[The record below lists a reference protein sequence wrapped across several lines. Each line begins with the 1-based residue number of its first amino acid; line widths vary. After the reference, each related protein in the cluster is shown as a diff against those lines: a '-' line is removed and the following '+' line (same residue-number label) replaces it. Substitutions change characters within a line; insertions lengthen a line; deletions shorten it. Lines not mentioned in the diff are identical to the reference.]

1 MERREGSE
9 EDGGSEGGM
18 IKSGCDNKNARPCNT
33 CALPAERQAGRSPSG
48 IFRRTSVTI
57 TMTMNTM
64 MKHGTIYDRYMKQAL
79 RAKHHVTIDAQ

>member
-1 MERREGSE
+1 
-9 EDGGSEGGM
+9 M
-18 IKSGCDNKNARPCNT
+18 IESGCDNKNERSCSRPT
-33 CALPAERQAGRSPSG
+33 CALPAESQAGRSLSG

-57 TMTMNTM
+57 TMTMITM